1 MSIQNKSMGCMF
13 DRMISMIVVTV
24 NSNRRM
30 AVADFVDVLGLSK
43 RSAQRYVKTLQEMGY
58 LAGDGCVPQGFK
70 ATEKTK
76 QLFRGAA

>member
-1 MSIQNKSMGCMF
+1 MSIPNKSMGRMF

-43 RSAQRYVKTLQEMGY
+43 RSAQRYVSTLQEMGY
-58 LAGDGCVPQGFK
+58 LSGDGCAPQGFK

-76 QLFRGAA
+76 KLFRGAA